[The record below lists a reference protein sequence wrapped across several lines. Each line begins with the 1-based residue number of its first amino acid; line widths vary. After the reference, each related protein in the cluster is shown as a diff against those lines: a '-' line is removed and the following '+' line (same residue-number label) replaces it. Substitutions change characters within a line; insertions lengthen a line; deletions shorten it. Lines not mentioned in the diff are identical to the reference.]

1 MWKDLALRWLIFCGL
16 FALSV
21 ILPAAIPGIDE
32 VRGPLPGWWLL
43 WIMMSL
49 AVEGFT
55 DGASS
60 GTVYFRETGVFMAI
74 VFWVVIGF
82 AYALAM
88 RRFKLRYAV
97 LAAYPTM
104 ILVLVVITAA
114 LAALGY
120 HHYSSL

>member
-16 FALSV
+16 FALSA
-21 ILPAAIPGIDE
+21 ILPATIPGIDE

-55 DGASS
+55 DGAS
-60 GTVYFRETGVFMAI
+60 GAVYFRETAIFMAI
-74 VFWVVIGF
+74 AFWIVIGF
-82 AYALAM
+82 VYALAM
-88 RRFKLRYAV
+88 RRFKLRYAF

-114 LAALGY
+114 LASLGY